1 MDVRDRD
8 RSTET
13 DPRTGQYQTFIVR
26 FWQDG
31 SEEPSRGHI
40 QHVASGRGAYF
51 RDLDRMLRFMDDYLL
66 AHPEVN
72 ARPAGSGEARA
83 NVEALPD
90 GGPNS
95 DASAVH
101 EE

>member
-1 MDVRDRD
+1 MNVRNWDRPA
-8 RSTET
+8 ET

-31 SEEPSRGHI
+31 TEEPSRGHI

-66 AHPEVN
+66 ARPEVDGEGGEN
-72 ARPAGSGEARA
+72 GERP
-83 NVEALPD
+83 PD
-90 GGPNS
+90 GSPNS
-95 DASAVH
+95 EASAVH